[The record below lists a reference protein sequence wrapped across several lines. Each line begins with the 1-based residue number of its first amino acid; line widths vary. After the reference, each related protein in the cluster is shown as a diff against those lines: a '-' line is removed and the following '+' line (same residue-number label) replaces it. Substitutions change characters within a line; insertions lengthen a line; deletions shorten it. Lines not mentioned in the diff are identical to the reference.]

1 MSRRLR
7 DRPQVILTND
17 RTAPAVFVSVSGL
30 GTTVKAT
37 WLNVFLNVWRGS
49 PYNKSATRRRHQ
61 GQAHPHNDG
70 FGRTLGTQRALGI
83 FAVNVSG
90 VNVPSFAR

>member
-1 MSRRLR
+1 VGRRTLANAAALIMLI
-7 DRPQVILTND
+7 DM
-17 RTAPAVFVSVSGL
+17 G
-30 GTTVKAT
+30 
-37 WLNVFLNVWRGS
+37 RGS
-49 PYNKSATRRRHQ
+49 PYDKSATRWRHQ
-61 GQAHPHNDG
+61 GQARPHNDG